1 MKYSTIGK
9 KNTSKKVGNIE
20 QDTVH
25 ITDEGK
31 TTEEIYQDVIDIYNG
46 TYDDGIKETFIEMKC
61 KKCGFEEGVPS
72 WLMAE
77 FNEDAI
83 ALNQRNTMNQM
94 ICPKCN
100 GIMIKKK

>member
-1 MKYSTIGK
+1 M
-9 KNTSKKVGNIE
+9 
-20 QDTVH
+20 
-25 ITDEGK
+25 DE
-31 TTEEIYQDVIDIYNG
+31 IIQDVIDIYNG
-46 TYDDGIKETFIEMKC
+46 TYDDGIKETFIRMKC
-61 KKCGFEEGVPS
+61 KKCGYEEGVPD

-83 ALNQRNTMNQM
+83 MLNQKDTMNKM

>member
-1 MKYSTIGK
+1 MKYTTTGRK
-9 KNTSKKVGNIE
+9 GTSRKVGNKE
-20 QDTVH
+20 QVTVH

-31 TTEEIYQDVIDIYNG
+31 SMEEIIQDVIDIYNG

-83 ALNQRNTMNQM
+83 ALNQRNTMNKM
-94 ICPKCN
+94 TCPRCN
-100 GIMIKKK
+100 GIMIKK